1 MNTASTTSRQIFVC
15 TNKFCQEKGSECT
28 MATFS
33 FLTYDQPDITVSGV
47 NCLGRCNR
55 GPNTRMLTSNGSF
68 VEAAGVA
75 SVDRIV
81 ELLET
86 HLELEINRT
95 TSVVLKLNY
104 EGNMLLKI
112 GEVDTAI
119 KCYDKAME
127 MRDKE
132 QEGVLLVMRG
142 TALLQRT
149 YACRMRHK
157 DVLRVAEEVLPSYE
171 TITNFLNSMA
181 SLSPALRSKVMLM
194 HLLKVNNLYAGI
206 NSTSTWNEVKTRW
219 PEIRRGSTISS
230 GDDLLNLSKFTWA
243 LYENSLMRALQ
254 DLLTATLVL
263 PKFSQAWRR
272 AGDALTELR
281 RFSSAVEYYEA
292 AMRLDDGL
300 EELLVPTIERLKVL
314 EKLLEN
320 AEMKGWPVEAIL
332 SLVDE

>member
-1 MNTASTTSRQIFVC
+1 MLQLRLVILLLLQGLLSFRLAMNTASTTSRQIFVC

-230 GDDLLNLSKFTWA
+230 GDVSDPS
-243 LYENSLMRALQ
+243 
-254 DLLTATLVL
+254 
-263 PKFSQAWRR
+263 
-272 AGDALTELR
+272 
-281 RFSSAVEYYEA
+281 
-292 AMRLDDGL
+292 
-300 EELLVPTIERLKVL
+300 
-314 EKLLEN
+314 
-320 AEMKGWPVEAIL
+320 
-332 SLVDE
+332 